1 MVSVDLL
8 GFVLPGAFILYTVAM
23 LIYSYRVFKGPTLPD
38 MVLAI
43 DTLVVDLIVIFMLLS
58 LYYLSPYLAI
68 GAIPLA
74 AWVFLLDIYV
84 AKYLLRGR
92 RK

>member
-8 GFVLPGAFILYTVAM
+8 SFVLPGAFILYTVAM

>member
-8 GFVLPGAFILYTVAM
+8 SLVLPGAFMLYTVAM

-84 AKYLLRGR
+84 AKYLLRGE